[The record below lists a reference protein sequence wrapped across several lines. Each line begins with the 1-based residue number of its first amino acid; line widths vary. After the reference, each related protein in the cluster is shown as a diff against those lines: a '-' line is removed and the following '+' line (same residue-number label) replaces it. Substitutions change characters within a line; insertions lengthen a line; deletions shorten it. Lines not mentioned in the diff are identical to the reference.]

1 MSGKSG
7 NSRWNAALADIYGD
21 ARAQELGPA
30 VRALLDAH
38 AGSQA
43 LGGQARKPKWD
54 ERDAWLIAY
63 PDQVRSDG
71 EAPLAALDSF
81 FQSHL
86 APGFNGLHVLPFFPS
101 TSDEGFSISDYTA
114 VEPSFGGWDDV
125 TTIGRHSR
133 LMVDAVLNHSS
144 VSSQQFERWRDGEP
158 GYERFFR
165 TADPGADLSGT
176 TRAREHPLLTPFE
189 TARGTE
195 WVWTTFSTD
204 QADLN
209 YGDPRVLLSMLEVL
223 LSYAQRG
230 ASIVRLDAACFLWKQ
245 EGTSSIH
252 LPQTH
257 RIIQFFRACFDE
269 TYPNVLIVSET
280 NVPHDEN
287 ISYLGDGD
295 VSEADMVYRFTLPPL
310 TLHAF
315 DSGQAQDL
323 GRWLAGAGD
332 IPPQTTYLNFLASHD
347 GVGLRPLEGIAA
359 DAAVNRLVAQ
369 AERYGGRANRRQR
382 ADGTSVA
389 YELNATWYDLI
400 RGSTT
405 GDDALARHLASH
417 AIMFA
422 SAGVPAVYIHALL
435 ASEND
440 ASLMNATGA
449 ARSINRTRLES
460 SSLER
465 MLADPR
471 SRAARSLAAIKMML
485 SWRASSAAFHPA
497 SEQVI
502 LDTPPSVLGIERRH
516 ASGTLARVF
525 VNVSGSNVHIDH
537 EPAVEPHGFRFRE
550 VSTGYDLDAWG
561 TVWLLNLSSDNV
573 QADST
578 ATQSTPPYDKRH

>member
-1 MSGKSG
+1 MSVE
-7 NSRWNAALADIYGD
+7 NSDARWYAALVDIYGV
-21 ARAQELGPA
+21 ARADELQPA

-38 AGSQA
+38 ACDGA
-43 LGGQARKPKWD
+43 AGPKWD
-54 ERDAWLIAY
+54 QRDAWLIAY

-71 EAPLAALDSF
+71 EAPLATLDSF

-86 APGFNGLHVLPFFPS
+86 SGAFNGLHVLPFFPS

-114 VEPSFGGWDDV
+114 VDPSFGRWDDI
-125 TTIGRHSR
+125 TTIGRHTR
-133 LMVDAVLNHSS
+133 LMVDAVMNHSS
-144 VSSQQFERWRDGEP
+144 IRSQQFEWWRESEP

-165 TADPGADLSGT
+165 TADPNADLSET

-195 WVWTTFSTD
+195 WVWTTFSAD

-209 YGDPRVLLSMLEVL
+209 YGDERVLLSMLKVL

-230 ASIVRLDAACFLWKQ
+230 ASILRLDAACFLWKE

-257 RIIQFFRACFDE
+257 RIIQFLRACFDA
-269 TYPNVLIVSET
+269 TYPNVLLISET

-287 ISYLGDGD
+287 ISYLGDGT
-295 VSEADMVYRFTLPPL
+295 VPEADMVYRFTLPPL

-315 DSGQAQDL
+315 DSGQARDL
-323 GRWLAGAGD
+323 GRWLASAGG

-359 DAAVNRLVAQ
+359 DAAIDRLVAQ
-369 AERYGGRANRRQR
+369 AERYGGRANRRKR
-382 ADGTSVA
+382 PDGASVA

-405 GDDALARHLASH
+405 GDAAMARHVASH

-422 SAGVPAVYIHALL
+422 TAGVPAVYIHALL

-440 ASLMNATGA
+440 ASLMNTTGA
-449 ARSINRTRLES
+449 ARSINRTRLERS
-460 SSLER
+460 TLER

-471 SRAARSLAAIKMML
+471 SRAARSLAAIKTML
-485 SWRASSAAFHPA
+485 EWRQSAPAFHPA
-497 SEQVI
+497 SEQII
-502 LDTPPSVLGIERRH
+502 LDTRPEVLGIERRG
-516 ASGTLARVF
+516 ASGTVARVF
-525 VNVSGSNVHIDH
+525 VNVTDTTVSIDH
-537 EPAVEPHGFRFRE
+537 DPVERLRGFRFE
-550 VSTGYDLDAWG
+550 ETVSGFKLDPWG
-561 TVWLLNLSSDNV
+561 TAWLLDL
-573 QADST
+573 
-578 ATQSTPPYDKRH
+578 